1 MELNDFFNKITH
13 ALLTP
18 HVKHGLSKKQ
28 EKTLGIKC
36 IRSIGTERNFRA
48 CIYKFVQWRDSCGL
62 SVRGPYL
69 KSEMVEFLWEQAQ
82 LLQQKQLNTV
92 RQALQLVFRVELES
106 IESSRSTILKAR
118 SYLADEVTKI
128 MSHQS
133 DRNAISTA
141 LCVLGGLRGVELL
154 TLRSVD
160 EIKRSSHRTWRSDL
174 FKGLRDYAIY
184 VVTGKGGLVRHV
196 AIPIQLSQMLES
208 RRFAVPRKVRDRGID
223 YLQQYDIGGGQAFAQ
238 SFGDASVAAIGF
250 SHGAHGLRHT
260 YAQTRLQLLRCL
272 GTPIRDALCIVS
284 QELGHFR
291 PEITLVYLR

>member
-48 CIYKFVQWRDSCGL
+48 GIYKFVQWRDSCGL

-118 SYLADEVTKI
+118 SYLANEVTKI

-133 DRNAISTA
+133 DRNAISN
-141 LCVLGGLRGVELL
+141 C
-154 TLRSVD
+154 
-160 EIKRSSHRTWRSDL
+160 
-174 FKGLRDYAIY
+174 
-184 VVTGKGGLVRHV
+184 
-196 AIPIQLSQMLES
+196 
-208 RRFAVPRKVRDRGID
+208 
-223 YLQQYDIGGGQAFAQ
+223 
-238 SFGDASVAAIGF
+238 
-250 SHGAHGLRHT
+250 
-260 YAQTRLQLLRCL
+260 
-272 GTPIRDALCIVS
+272 
-284 QELGHFR
+284 
-291 PEITLVYLR
+291 